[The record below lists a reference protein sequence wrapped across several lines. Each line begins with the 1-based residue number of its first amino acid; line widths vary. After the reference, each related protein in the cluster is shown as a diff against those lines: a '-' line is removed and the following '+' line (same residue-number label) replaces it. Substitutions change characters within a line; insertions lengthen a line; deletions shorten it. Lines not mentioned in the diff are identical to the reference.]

1 MTADLENESQRRTRI
16 LILALAIMTIWA
28 LLRLDVIFSTYVETD
43 RVAFRTEQMA
53 AAIGGDPTL
62 AGKQDPAGFLG
73 FYGLVDC
80 TTLNESWDAWRADN
94 CRAPRDEELGSLKD
108 PMLATGYVAALLGL
122 WLSVWLEPLYLRLN
136 RQMRRDQLVPWDD
149 SDTVAIERLRRGLAR
164 GVAAAVGIA
173 LLISFL
179 GFHYNVGLP
188 SNPFDW
194 EHFLS
199 SLFLGVLA
207 GHRLGTAGAMGWMG
221 RTIARQGEDL
231 KLILGHADGM
241 GGARYLGDFLA
252 YQGVLIAVPI
262 LWLSGWIASLIAQPF
277 VLIGYQQWLFPFLML
292 FLIAVFILTISF
304 LMPLQHF
311 SARFRAAKAK
321 ALSNWVKK
329 TSGELARLA
338 RDAKMDDW
346 KAASDAMDDIGT
358 VTGVAQRIEAMPDIP
373 VGLGLRSSL
382 SVTTFAPILLLAVEI
397 VLPTSNG
404 GGFLTVVLGSLRA
417 LFG

>member
-1 MTADLENESQRRTRI
+1 LTAELETESQRRTRI
-16 LILALAIMTIWA
+16 IILALALMTIWA
-28 LLRLDVIFSTYVETD
+28 LLRMDVIFSTYTETD
-43 RVAFRTEQMA
+43 LVTFRTLQMA
-53 AAIGGDPTL
+53 AADEGDPSL
-62 AGKQDPAGFLG
+62 AGKENPAGFLG

-80 TTLNESWDAWRADN
+80 WSLNDSWTQWRAEN
-94 CRAPRDEELGSLKD
+94 CRAPREEELGSLRD

-136 RQMRRDQLVPWDD
+136 RQMRRDQLVPWDE
-149 SDTVAIERLRRGLAR
+149 SDVVAIERLRRWLAR

-179 GFHYNVGLP
+179 GFHYELGLP
-188 SNPFDW
+188 ATPFDW

-199 SLFLGVLA
+199 TLLLGVMA

-277 VLIGYQQWLFPFLML
+277 VLIGYQQWLVPFLML
-292 FLIAVFILTISF
+292 FLIAVFVLTISF

-311 SARFRAAKAK
+311 SARFRAAKAR

-329 TSGELARLA
+329 TSGELARLS

-346 KAASDAMDDIGT
+346 KAASDAMDDIGK
-358 VTGVAQRIEAMPDIP
+358 VTGVAQRIEAMPDVP